1 MQIWFD
7 NQVVAVTGG
16 GGGFGRA
23 IVQSFAELG
32 ARVFT
37 CDRVPTT
44 LEALGALAGVSTA
57 LVDLEDRTAAAAW
70 VADVQRAAGAAIDVL
85 VNNAGGSMGILY
97 TPIEDV
103 TDEEWDVLFATN
115 LHGTFA
121 VCRAAARGMK
131 QARHGRIINISSG
144 AGLRPSLTRVQ
155 AYTAAKHAVVGLTR
169 QLAHELGPFGI
180 TVNGVAPGLVLTTP
194 WREKQWAS
202 YGEAGQQEK
211 LAHTA
216 LRRLG
221 TPADIRNVVLF
232 FASELGGFVTG
243 QILPVDG
250 GSF

>member
-1 MQIWFD
+1 MQIRFD
-7 NQVVAVTGG
+7 GRVVAVTGG

-37 CDRVPTT
+37 CDRVAPA
-44 LEALGALAGVSTA
+44 LEAVGAIPGVITA
-57 LVDLEDRTAAAAW
+57 LVDLEDRAAAAAW
-70 VADVQRAAGAAIDVL
+70 IADVERTAGAAVDVL
-85 VNNAGGSMGILY
+85 VNNAGGSMGILHA
-97 TPIEDV
+97 PIEDV
-103 TDEEWDVLFATN
+103 TDKDWDVLFATN

-121 VCRAAARGMK
+121 VCRAVARGMK
-131 QARHGRIINISSG
+131 QAGYGRIINISSG

-169 QLAHELGPFGI
+169 QLAQELGPYGI

-194 WREKQWAS
+194 WRERQWAR

-211 LAHTA
+211 LSRTA